1 MNNNYQSP
9 PFVQRNV
16 SNADINVDFFNI
28 FDKKYFKLGLAMF
41 SALISIVGNYY
52 AIKQQIY
59 HMRIDMIGNDFMI
72 GLYAIGITFLL
83 DTMIIVFHLM
93 NIKTLANFS
102 TFSALAI
109 SIYAN
114 IMLALQNS
122 AGEKMSSILTLLL
135 DPNSLLTITV
145 GFCIAV
151 LPVITIVYL
160 MNALTS
166 QIETER
172 KMNFNSQ
179 KFNSNFQQ

>member
-9 PFVQRNV
+9 PFIQKNI
-16 SNADINVDFFNI
+16 NNNDISVDFFNI
-28 FDKKYFKLGLAMF
+28 FDKKYFKLFLAMF
-41 SALISIVGNYY
+41 SAIISIVGNYY

-59 HMRIDMIGNDFMI
+59 HMRMDMVGNEIMI
-72 GLYAIGITFLL
+72 SIYAIGITFLL

-114 IMLALQNS
+114 IMLAIQTPS
-122 AGEKMSSILTLLL
+122 GERMGSILMLLL
-135 DPNSLLTITV
+135 DPNSLMTLTV

-160 MNALTS
+160 MNALMR
-166 QIETER
+166 QIEIE
-172 KMNFNSQ
+172 KQQKSNYESFNP
-179 KFNSNFQQ
+179 NFQR

>member
-9 PFVQRNV
+9 PFVQRNANN
-16 SNADINVDFFNI
+16 SDISVEFFNI

-59 HMRIDMIGNDFMI
+59 HMRLDMLGNDIMI
-72 GLYAIGITFLL
+72 SVYAIGITFLL

-109 SIYAN
+109 SLYAN
-114 IMLALQNS
+114 IMLALQNPQ
-122 AGEKMSSILTLLL
+122 GDKMSSILMLLL
-135 DPNSLLTITV
+135 EPSSLLTLTV
-145 GFCIAV
+145 GFCMAV

-160 MNALTS
+160 MNALMS
-166 QIETER
+166 QIEIER

-179 KFNSNFQQ
+179 NFNSNFQG

>member
-9 PFVQRNV
+9 PFIQKNV
-16 SNADINVDFFNI
+16 NNNDINVDFFNI

-59 HMRIDMIGNDFMI
+59 HMRLDMIGNDFMI
-72 GLYAIGITFLL
+72 GIYAIGITFLL

-109 SIYAN
+109 SLYAN
-114 IMLALQNS
+114 IMLAIQNPS
-122 AGEKMSSILTLLL
+122 GERMSSILMLLL
-135 DPNSLLTITV
+135 DPNTLMTLTV

-160 MNALTS
+160 MNALMS
-166 QIETER
+166 QIEMER
-172 KMNFNSQ
+172 QMNFNSQ
-179 KFNSNFQQ
+179 NFNQNFQR

>member
-1 MNNNYQSP
+1 MNNNHQNP
-9 PFVQRNV
+9 PFIQKNIAD
-16 SNADINVDFFNI
+16 SDINIDFFNI
-28 FDKKYFKLGLAMF
+28 FDKKYFKLGLAAF

-72 GLYAIGITFLL
+72 NIYAIGITFLL

-109 SIYAN
+109 SLYAN
-114 IMLALQNS
+114 IMLAIQNPQ
-122 AGEKMSSILTLLL
+122 GDKISSILTLLL
-135 DPNSLLTITV
+135 DPNSLLTLTV
-145 GFCIAV
+145 GFCMAV

-160 MNALTS
+160 MNALME
-166 QIETER
+166 QIKNER
-172 KMNFNSQ
+172 QNKLF
-179 KFNSNFQQ
+179 

>member
-9 PFVQRNV
+9 PFVQKNV
-16 SNADINVDFFNI
+16 NNNDINVDFFNI
-28 FDKKYFKLGLAMF
+28 FDKKYFKLGLAVF

-72 GLYAIGITFLL
+72 GIYAIGITFLL

-109 SIYAN
+109 SLYAN
-114 IMLALQNS
+114 IMLAIQNPS
-122 AGEKMSSILTLLL
+122 GERMSSILMLLL
-135 DPNSLLTITV
+135 DPNTLMTLTV

-160 MNALTS
+160 MNALME
-166 QIETER
+166 QIKNER
-172 KMNFNSQ
+172 QNNLF
-179 KFNSNFQQ
+179 